1 MDNEQYIYDYYLNT
15 VKPTV
20 AEFMANKC
28 DLRKGR
34 LAAIVLDHVRDYR
47 AIQIGLKSKRG
58 ELSPP
63 NMILDAM
70 KEDCPDAIFLRD
82 VCNASKHAILSSNS
96 KDMPRT
102 LSNANQIKAEQN
114 AGLFSAPFGEGMFA
128 ESNYVFIKFDQDQ
141 ILNGEM
147 ISFRSLHDSINE
159 VIKYWDKQ
167 LNIKA

>member
-1 MDNEQYIYDYYLNT
+1 MNKEQYIYDYYLNI

-20 AEFMANKC
+20 AEFLLDKSN
-28 DLRKGR
+28 LRKGR

-47 AIQIGLKSKRG
+47 AIQLGLKSKRG

-63 NMILDAM
+63 NMILDMVKA
-70 KEDCPDAIFLRD
+70 DCPDSIFLRD

-102 LSNANQIKAEQN
+102 LSSTDQIKAEQN
-114 AGLFSAPFGEGMFA
+114 NGLFAAPFGQSMFG
-128 ESNYVFIKFDQDQ
+128 ESNYVFIKFDTEQN
-141 ILNGEM
+141 LNGEI
-147 ISFRSLHDSINE
+147 ISFRNLHDSINE

-167 LNIKA
+167 LNI

>member
-1 MDNEQYIYDYYLNT
+1 MNNEQYIYDYYLNT

-47 AIQIGLKSKRG
+47 AVQMDITPNQVLDTIQVDCH
-58 ELSPP
+58 
-63 NMILDAM
+63 DAV
-70 KEDCPDAIFLRD
+70 FVRD
-82 VCNASKHAILSSNS
+82 VCNASKHAILTSSP
-96 KDMPRT
+96 KVPRT
-102 LSNANQIKAEQN
+102 LSNTGQIKAEQN
-114 AGLFSAPFGEGMFA
+114 EGLFSAPLGEGMLA
-128 ESNYVFIKFDQDQ
+128 ESNHVFITFDQDQ
-141 ILNGEM
+141 ILNGEK
-147 ISFRSLHDSINE
+147 ISFRKLDDSINE